1 MKILDEY
8 KDIFILFLKIEWF
21 TYKAMFFEWNF
32 DTDEEYEEEDSEID
46 IIYDEE
52 YENTMKDNFEVDEIT
67 CDNFSIDDSLADFD
81 GDNEELFK
89 EIQKIGNNG
98 GKIEKA
104 KNKMKKSQRIR
115 RRSI

>member
-21 TYKAMFFEWNF
+21 TYKSVFFEWNF
-32 DTDEEYEEEDSEID
+32 DTNDKYEEEEDSEID

-81 GDNEELFK
+81 GDNEELSK

-98 GKIEKA
+98 EKIEKA
-104 KNKMKKSQRIR
+104 KIK
-115 RRSI
+115 